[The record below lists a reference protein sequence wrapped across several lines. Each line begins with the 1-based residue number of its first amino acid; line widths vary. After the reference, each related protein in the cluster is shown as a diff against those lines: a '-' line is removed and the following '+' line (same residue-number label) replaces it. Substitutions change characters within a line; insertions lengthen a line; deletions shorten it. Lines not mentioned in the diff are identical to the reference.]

1 MHLNFFNEIDLEY
14 LLDLPEVIDA
24 KEKLQK
30 NCTVDFTI
38 PVNDALREYF
48 NNEGLSSIPMRWVKG
63 DTKIHID
70 KSSVDFEDVFLVYLT
85 DSQGSFV
92 LDDTNYPII
101 KNTAFT
107 FGKNNYH
114 GTTGTGI
121 EPRLILGPMSEHGIS
136 TGIPPTIIE
145 LTLNITDFTVPIV
158 LPLVGSGPLVVST
171 DWGDGNIDSLLT
183 HTYLTN
189 GVYNIIVSPVSGT
202 YDSFGSSSFAG
213 AQFMTSIDSWGND
226 FTSLNFACHGA
237 VNLTSVPSY
246 LPASCTQVGNMFRG
260 AISFNQDISTWDVS
274 NLTNISYL
282 FFEASVFNQD
292 ISPWIVGNVT
302 NMDSVFFGASSF
314 NQPIGIWDTSGVIF
328 MNNMFEDAI
337 AFNQPI
343 GAWNTGNV
351 TNMIGMFNN
360 ATAFNQD
367 ISAWNVSNVTNMD
380 SMFRDTS
387 SFDQPIGTWNT
398 GSVIFMNNM
407 FLGATTF
414 NQPIGLW
421 NVGNVTNM
429 INMFAAATSFNQDI
443 GLWNVG
449 NVTNMIGMFFGAT
462 AFNQDIGAWNT
473 GNVTNMASMFTGA
486 TAFNQDISAWD
497 VSKVEQM
504 GSMFE
509 NATVFNQD
517 LGAWDI
523 RVVQNM
529 SNMLD
534 NTSLTITN
542 YDAILNGWANIA
554 DTSGVKIGVILGAGG
569 LYYDTIGEVG
579 RNILIDAS
587 YNWVILGDAF
597 SGPPICYN
605 KGTKILVVED
615 GQELYKS
622 IELLQPGD
630 LVKTYLHGDLPIEFI
645 NSKRV
650 INNPNVWSESMYR
663 LPSTDPEHDDLV
675 VTGGHGIL
683 KPVLTRQEISADK
696 RWFIRNQRYSKID
709 NMYLQRAAFCKEFI
723 QLTDKQEY
731 TYYHLSLKSND
742 ENRRYGIW
750 ANGILSESTFKSDM
764 LKIFKV

>member
-1 MHLNFFNEIDLEY
+1 MYLNFFNEIDLEY
-14 LLDLPEVIDA
+14 LLGLPEVTEA
-24 KEKLQK
+24 KEKLQT
-30 NCTVDFTI
+30 NCTVDFAI

-48 NNEGLSSIPMRWVKG
+48 NNLSSIPMRWVKG
-63 DTKIHID
+63 DTKIHVD

-92 LDDTNYPII
+92 LNDTNYPIT

-107 FGKNNYH
+107 FGKNSYH
-114 GTTGTGI
+114 GTTGTGT

-145 LTLNITDFTVPIV
+145 LTLNVTDHTVPIV
-158 LPLVGSGPLVVST
+158 LPLYGSGPLVVST
-171 DWGDGNIDSLLT
+171 DWGDSTVDSLLS
-183 HTYLTN
+183 HTYAAN
-189 GVYNIIVSPVSGT
+189 GVYNIIVSPVSGI
-202 YDSFGSSSFAG
+202 YSSFGSTSFAG

-226 FTSLNFACHGA
+226 FVTLNNACRNA

-246 LPASCTQVGNMFRG
+246 LPTSCTEIAAMFYG
-260 AISFNQDISTWDVS
+260 ATSFNQDISTWDTS
-274 NLTNISYL
+274 PITNSSFVFYG
-282 FFEASVFNQD
+282 ATAFNQG
-292 ISPWIVGNVT
+292 ISTWNVGSVT
-302 NMDSVFFGASSF
+302 NMDSMFYEATSF
-314 NQPIGIWDTSGVIF
+314 NQPIGSWNVANVIYMNSMFRGATSF
-328 MNNMFEDAI
+328 D
-337 AFNQPI
+337 
-343 GAWNTGNV
+343 
-351 TNMIGMFNN
+351 
-360 ATAFNQD
+360 QD
-367 ISAWNVSNVTNMD
+367 ISAWNVANVTVTIFMFAGATSFDQPIGSWNVANVTVMGNMFYQATSFDQDISTWDVGSVTNMD
-380 SMFRDTS
+380 SMFESATS
-387 SFDQPIGTWNT
+387 FNQDISTWN
-398 GSVIFMNNM
+398 V
-407 FLGATTF
+407 A
-414 NQPIGLW
+414 
-421 NVGNVTNM
+421 NVTSM
-429 INMFAAATSFNQDI
+429 ISMFAAATSFDQPI
-443 GLWNVG
+443 GIWNVG
-449 NVTNMIGMFFGAT
+449 NVTQMIGMFFGAT
-462 AFNQDIGAWNT
+462 AFNQDISAWNV
-473 GNVTNMASMFTGA
+473 GNVTNMASMFSGA
-486 TAFNQDISAWD
+486 TAFNQDISTWD

-509 NATVFNQD
+509 NATSFDQD
-517 LGAWDI
+517 ISTWDI

-554 DTSGVKIGVILGAGG
+554 DTSGVKIGVILGADG

-587 YNWVILGDAF
+587 YNWVIIGDTF

-605 KGTKILVVED
+605 KGTKILVVEN

-622 IELLQPGD
+622 IELLHPGD

-650 INNPNVWSESMYR
+650 INNPEVWSESMYR

-731 TYYHLSLKSND
+731 IYYHLSLKSND

>member
-1 MHLNFFNEIDLEY
+1 MYPNFFNENDLEY
-14 LLDLPEVIDA
+14 LLGLPEVTEA

-30 NCTVDFTI
+30 NCTVDFAI
-38 PVNDALREYF
+38 PVNESLREYF
-48 NNEGLSSIPMRWVKG
+48 NIDNLSSIPMRWVKG
-63 DTKIHID
+63 DTKIHVD

-92 LDDTNYPII
+92 LNDTNYPIT

-107 FGKNNYH
+107 FSKNSYH
-114 GTTGTGI
+114 GTTETGT

-189 GVYNIIVSPVSGT
+189 GVYNIIVSPVSGI

-260 AISFNQDISTWDVS
+260 ATSFNQDISTWDVS

-282 FFEASVFNQD
+282 FFGASSFNQD
-292 ISPWIVGNVT
+292 ISPWSVGNVT
-302 NMDSVFFGASSF
+302 NMDSVFFGATSF

-328 MNNMFEDAI
+328 MNNMFEDAT
-337 AFNQPI
+337 AFNQDI
-343 GAWNTGNV
+343 GLWNTGNV
-351 TNMIGMFNN
+351 TNMIGMFQN
-360 ATAFNQD
+360 ATSFNQD
-367 ISAWNVSNVTNMD
+367 ISAWNVSNVINMD
-380 SMFRDTS
+380 SMFRD
-387 SFDQPIGTWNT
+387 
-398 GSVIFMNNM
+398 
-407 FLGATTF
+407 
-414 NQPIGLW
+414 
-421 NVGNVTNM
+421 
-429 INMFAAATSFNQDI
+429 ATSFNQDI
-443 GLWNVG
+443 GYWNIG
-449 NVTNMIGMFFGAT
+449 NVSTMAGMLNNSGL
-462 AFNQDIGAWNT
+462 
-473 GNVTNMASMFTGA
+473 S
-486 TAFNQDISAWD
+486 
-497 VSKVEQM
+497 
-504 GSMFE
+504 
-509 NATVFNQD
+509 
-517 LGAWDI
+517 
-523 RVVQNM
+523 
-529 SNMLD
+529 
-534 NTSLTITN
+534 ITN
-542 YDAILNGWANIA
+542 YDALLNGWANVA
-554 DTSGVKIGVILGAGG
+554 DTSGVQILITLGAGG
-569 LYYDTIGEVG
+569 LYYDTTGLVG
-579 RNILIDAS
+579 RDILTGAPH
-587 YNWVILGDAF
+587 NWTILGDIF

-615 GQELYKS
+615 GRELYKS
-622 IELLQPGD
+622 IELLQPGE
-630 LVKTYLHGDLPIEFI
+630 LVKTYLHGDLPIEFV

-650 INNPNVWSESMYR
+650 INNPEVWSESMYR
-663 LPSTDPEHDDLV
+663 LPSTNPEFEDLV

-683 KPVLTRQEISADK
+683 KPVLTRQEVLADK
-696 RWFIRNQRYSKID
+696 RWFIKNQRYSKID

-731 TYYHLSLKSND
+731 NYYHLSLKSND